1 MLLEG
6 ITYNVFKLQIGHK
19 AAKDEV
25 MSDPEERLGLLRRS
39 LENR

>member
-6 ITYNVFKLQIGHK
+6 TYNVFKLQIGHK

-25 MSDPEERLGLLRRS
+25 MCDPEEWLRLLRRS
-39 LENR
+39 LEIG